1 MVYKEGNLQNKENP
15 NMLELAKEI
24 IGTGPSGIIA
34 LLAFAAIGLA
44 WKALSVLESE
54 KKNKE

>member
-1 MVYKEGNLQNKENP
+1 
-15 NMLELAKEI
+15 MLDLAKEI